1 MKKFINLIVA
11 LALTAGLLAGIILC
25 EYFGVPGVSNI
36 LSALL
41 GAVILYIPLP
51 ILDLISGWKFDFV
64 RMRLNF
70 DLRGKDFVRIS
81 FGYAFRVMVDGYY
94 LLVMDKYGKYQS
106 PGGCYK
112 VSQEEKYF
120 LRRKFHAC
128 ADQNAPV
135 SVMESTKDD
144 YRMRVQASKL
154 AGFVRRYHRGKG
166 GETYKDTAR
175 EFKEELLDTGI
186 LDKALFKEVEYQY
199 LGQYQAPINRS
210 PYFGIDELLFTDI
223 CEIVPTP
230 EQEEYLRQLMT
241 KNLDN
246 SDNRYRFVTEE
257 QILHCGLDREKHT
270 QAFIM
275 ENAYKITD
283 DSFKDLKRCPRKY
296 KTYKMNFIEEK

>member
-11 LALTAGLLAGIILC
+11 LALTAGLLVGIILC
-25 EYFGVPGVSNI
+25 EYFGIPGVSNI

-51 ILDLISGWKFDFV
+51 LLDIISGWKFGFV
-64 RMRLNF
+64 RMRLNA
-70 DLRGKDFVRIS
+70 DLRGKDHVRIS

-112 VSQEEKYF
+112 VSKEEKHY
-120 LRRKFHAC
+120 LRRKFYAC
-128 ADQNAPV
+128 EDTKALM
-135 SVMESTKDD
+135 SVEESTKDD
-144 YRMRVQASKL
+144 YRMRIPVPKL
-154 AGFVRRYHRGKG
+154 SGFVRRYHRGKG
-166 GETYKDTAR
+166 GETYKNTSR

-186 LDKALFKEVEYQY
+186 LDKELFKEVEYEYQ
-199 LGQYQAPINRS
+199 GQYQAPITRS
-210 PYFGIDELLFTDI
+210 PYFGVYELLFTDI

-283 DSFKDLKRCPRKY
+283 DSIKDLKKRPRKY
-296 KTYKMNFIEEK
+296 KTYKMHFE